1 MRHIPTPRDLFNP
14 PLQNTLNALPQDWM
28 DDLREEVWDLN
39 PTGDYTK
46 EQKLFYD
53 IIEILK
59 EFEKR
64 TRDK

>member
-1 MRHIPTPRDLFNP
+1 
-14 PLQNTLNALPQDWM
+14 M
-28 DDLREEVWDLN
+28 DDLREEVWNLN